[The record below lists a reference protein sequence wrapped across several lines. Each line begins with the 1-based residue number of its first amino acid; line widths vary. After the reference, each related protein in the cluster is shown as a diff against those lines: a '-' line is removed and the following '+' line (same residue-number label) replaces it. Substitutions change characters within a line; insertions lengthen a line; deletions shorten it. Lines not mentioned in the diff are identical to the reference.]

1 MKDFND
7 ETTVENSSS
16 VFVKIY
22 NKRKSKYIN
31 YARKLEYHLSNDKH
45 EANETSKI
53 IERMLNHLVTNYDHD
68 DRYNRNKATRIFH
81 VYFVACFWIV
91 HKYCHDEHIS
101 GEDLSR
107 ITRISIKDICDA
119 EVDLLFLYKFNI
131 RNWLFNDIP

>member
-1 MKDFND
+1 MKDFNE
-7 ETTVENSSS
+7 ETIVDSSP

-22 NKRKSKYIN
+22 NRRKNKYIN
-31 YARKLEYHLSNDKH
+31 YARKLEYYLSSDKN
-45 EANETSKI
+45 EAVETSKV

-68 DRYNRNKATRIFH
+68 DRYNKNKATRIFH

-91 HKYCHDEHIS
+91 DKYCHDEHIS

-119 EVDLLFLYKFNI
+119 EVDLLFLYEFNI
-131 RNWLFNDIP
+131 RNWLFHDIP